1 MNILHFPPEWHPQDA
16 ILMAFPHEET
26 DWAYMLDEAR
36 ECFSQIINTISGF
49 GEAVILLVHNA
60 ADYKYVIN
68 KFKNNVYPVIIPFND
83 TWTRDFGPIFIQK
96 GNIPVCLDFKFNGW
110 GLKFAANKD
119 NQVNGLLTCK
129 NIFSEN
135 VVYQNRLNFVLEGGS
150 IETDGKG
157 TLLTTAECLLSPN
170 RNGEWDRLQIENY
183 LKTALGIKKVLW
195 LHNGNLE
202 GDDTDGHIDTL
213 ARFCNPN
220 TIVYVKCDD
229 KNDYNYHS
237 LNVMEEELQ
246 RFVSANDKPYKLIP
260 LPLPEPIIC
269 DGQRLPAT
277 YANFLIINNAVLM
290 PTYHSSRDEE
300 ALKILES
307 VFPDRKVVG
316 IDCRAMIKQNGSLHC
331 ATMQLPEGTVNLEG
345 FRR

>member
-1 MNILHFPPEWHPQDA
+1 MNNLLNFPPEWNPQDA

-36 ECFSQIINTISGF
+36 DCFSQIINIIAGF

-60 ADYKYVIN
+60 ADYKYVR
-68 KFKNNVYPVIIPFND
+68 NNFGDKVYPVIIPFND
-83 TWTRDFGPIFIQK
+83 TWTRDFGPIFVQK

-110 GLKFAANKD
+110 GLKFAADKD
-119 NQVNGLLTCK
+119 NQVTGLLTCK
-129 NIFSEN
+129 NIFAEN

-170 RNGEWDRLQIENY
+170 RNGEWDRHQIENY
-183 LKTALGIKKVLW
+183 LKSALGIKRVLW
-195 LHNGNLE
+195 LHNGNIE

-229 KNDYNYHS
+229 KNDSNYHS
-237 LNVMEEELQ
+237 LIAMEEELKQ
-246 RFVSANDKPYKLIP
+246 FVSDDRKPYNLIP
-260 LPLPEPIIC
+260 LPMPEPIFC
-269 DGQRLPAT
+269 DGIRLPAT
-277 YANFLIINNAVLM
+277 YSNFLIINDAVLV
-290 PTYHSSRDEE
+290 PTYQSSRDEE
-300 ALKILES
+300 ALKTLTS
-307 VFPDRKVVG
+307 LFPDRKVVG

-331 ATMQLPEGTVNLEG
+331 ATMQLPKDTVN
-345 FRR
+345 FYR